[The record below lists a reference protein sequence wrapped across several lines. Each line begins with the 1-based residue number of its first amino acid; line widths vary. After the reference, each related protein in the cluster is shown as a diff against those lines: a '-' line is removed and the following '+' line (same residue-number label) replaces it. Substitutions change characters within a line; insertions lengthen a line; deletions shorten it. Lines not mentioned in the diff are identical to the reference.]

1 MSAMQ
6 THPIALIAAEEFRVN
21 ARNRW
26 ILGFGWVFALLTLGI
41 SYFGMVTAAQ
51 VGFQGFTRTTA
62 SLVNLVLYLVPM
74 VAMLMAVLS
83 FSAEGGSE
91 LLLAQPVTR
100 TQVLVGKLAGVYAT
114 LAVALLFGF
123 GASGL
128 VIALQAGGE
137 GIGRYLLFVGYT
149 FLLALVFAALG
160 SLLSIVACNR
170 PRAIGAALALW
181 FFFVI
186 FYDLLIMGAGF
197 LFREHVANLI
207 IFFSLFGNPV
217 DLARVASL
225 ISLGG
230 SSIFGAAGA
239 ALVKFLGGA
248 IISIVALV
256 MGLLMWTAFSFLGAS
271 VVLRRRDF

>member
-1 MSAMQ
+1 MN
-6 THPIALIAAEEFRVN
+6 THTITLIAAEEFRIN

-26 ILGFGWVFALLTLGI
+26 IIAFGWVFALLTLAI

-74 VAMLMAVLS
+74 VALIMSVLS

-100 TQVLVGKLAGVYAT
+100 TQVLFGKLAGVYAALT
-114 LAVALLFGF
+114 VALLFGF

-128 VIALQAGGE
+128 VIALQAGSE
-137 GIGRYLLFVGYT
+137 GMGRYLFFVGHT
-149 FLLALVFAALG
+149 LLLALVFAVLG
-160 SLLSIVACNR
+160 SLVSVAASNR
-170 PRAIGAALALW
+170 GRAIGAALAVW

-186 FYDLLIMGAGF
+186 FYDLLIIGAGF
-197 LFREHVANLI
+197 LFREHIANLI
-207 IFFSLFGNPV
+207 IFLSLFGNPV

-230 SSIFGAAGA
+230 AAIFGAAGA
-239 ALVKFLGGA
+239 ALIKFLGGA
-248 IISIVALV
+248 ATSIIVLV
-256 MGLLMWTAFSFLGAS
+256 LGMLVWTVLSLLAAS
-271 VVLRRRDF
+271 RILRQRDL

>member
-1 MSAMQ
+1 MK
-6 THPIALIAAEEFRVN
+6 THTITLIAAEEFRIN

-26 ILGFGWVFALLTLGI
+26 IIAFGWVFALLTLAI

-74 VAMLMAVLS
+74 VALIMAVLS

-100 TQVLVGKLAGVYAT
+100 TQVLLGKLAGVYAA

-128 VIALQAGGE
+128 VIALQAGSE
-137 GIGRYLLFVGYT
+137 GIGRYLFFVGHT
-149 FLLALVFAALG
+149 LLLALVFAVLG
-160 SLLSIVACNR
+160 SLVSVAASNR
-170 PRAIGAALALW
+170 ARAIGAALAVW

-186 FYDLLIMGAGF
+186 FYDLLIIGAGF
-197 LFREHVANLI
+197 LFREHIANLI
-207 IFFSLFGNPV
+207 IFLSLFGNPV

-230 SSIFGAAGA
+230 AAIFGAAGA
-239 ALVKFLGGA
+239 ALIKFLGGA
-248 IISIVALV
+248 ATS
-256 MGLLMWTAFSFLGAS
+256 M
-271 VVLRRRDF
+271 VVLVLGMLAWAVLSLLAASSILRHRDL

>member
-1 MSAMQ
+1 MK
-6 THPIALIAAEEFRVN
+6 THTITLIAAEEFRIN

-26 ILGFGWVFALLTLGI
+26 IFAFGWVFALLTLAI

-74 VAMLMAVLS
+74 VALIMAVLS

-100 TQVLVGKLAGVYAT
+100 TQVLLGKLAGVYAA

-128 VIALQAGGE
+128 IIALQAGGE
-137 GIGRYLLFVGYT
+137 GIGRFLFFVAHT
-149 FLLALVFAALG
+149 LLLALVFAVLG
-160 SLLSIVACNR
+160 SLVSVAASNR
-170 PRAIGAALALW
+170 ARAIGAALAVW

-186 FYDLLIMGAGF
+186 FYDLLIIGAGF
-197 LFREHVANLI
+197 LFREHIANLI
-207 IFFSLFGNPV
+207 IFLSLFGNPV

-230 SSIFGAAGA
+230 AAIFGAAGA
-239 ALVKFLGGA
+239 ALIKFLGGA
-248 IISIVALV
+248 ATS
-256 MGLLMWTAFSFLGAS
+256 M
-271 VVLRRRDF
+271 VVLVLGMLGWTVLSLLAASRILRQRDL

>member
-1 MSAMQ
+1 MKIH
-6 THPIALIAAEEFRVN
+6 TFVLIAGEEFRVN

-26 ILGFGWVFALLTLGI
+26 IIAFGWVFALLTLAI

-62 SLVNLVLYLVPM
+62 SLLNLVLYLVPI
-74 VAMLMAVLS
+74 VAMVMAVLS
-83 FSAEGGSE
+83 FTADGGSE

-100 TQVLVGKLAGVYAT
+100 TQVLIGKLAGVYAT
-114 LAVALLFGF
+114 LIVALLFGF

-128 VIALQAGGE
+128 VIALQTGGE
-137 GIGRYLLFVGYT
+137 GIGPYLLFVGYT
-149 FLLALVFAALG
+149 LLLALIFAVLG
-160 SLLSIVACNR
+160 GLVAVATSNR
-170 PRAIGAALALW
+170 ARAIGAILALW

-186 FYDLLIMGAGF
+186 FYDLLIIGAGF
-197 LFREHVANLI
+197 LFREHMANLI

-230 SSIFGAAGA
+230 TAIFGAAGA
-239 ALVKFLGGA
+239 ALVKFLGGPA
-248 IISIVALV
+248 MSLVALV
-256 MGLLMWTAFSFLGAS
+256 VGLLVWTVFPFMAAS
-271 VVLRRRDF
+271 MILRRRDV

>member
-1 MSAMQ
+1 ML
-6 THPIALIAAEEFRVN
+6 LIAREELRVN

-26 ILGFGWVFALLTLGI
+26 IVAFGWIFALLTLAI

-62 SLVNLVLYLVPM
+62 SLLNLVLYLVPM
-74 VAMLMAVLS
+74 VALVMGVLS

-100 TQVLVGKLAGVYAT
+100 TQVLVGKLTGVYAT
-114 LAVALLFGF
+114 LVISLLFGF

-128 VIALQAGGE
+128 IIALQAGSE
-137 GIGRYLLFVGYT
+137 GIGPYFLFVAYT
-149 FLLALVFAALG
+149 LLLALVFVVLG
-160 SLLSIVACNR
+160 SLAAVAAGNR
-170 PRAIGAALALW
+170 ARAIGAALGMW

-186 FYDLLIMGAGF
+186 FYDLAVIGAGF
-197 LFREHVANLI
+197 LFREHIANLI
-207 IFFSLFGNPV
+207 IFLSLFGNPV

-230 SSIFGAAGA
+230 PAIFGAAGA
-239 ALVKFLGGA
+239 ALLKFLGGTVTSMA
-248 IISIVALV
+248 ALV
-256 MGLLMWTAFSFLGAS
+256 VGLFAWTALAFVAAS
-271 VVLRRRDF
+271 TILRRRDW

>member
-1 MSAMQ
+1 MN
-6 THPIALIAAEEFRVN
+6 THTMLLIAREEFRVN

-26 ILGFGWVFALLTLGI
+26 IIAFGWVFALLTLAI
-41 SYFGMVTAAQ
+41 SYFGTVTAAQ

-62 SLVNLVLYLVPM
+62 SLLNLVLYLVPL
-74 VAMLMAVLS
+74 VALMMSVLS

-100 TQVLVGKLAGVYAT
+100 TQVLTGKVAGVYAT

-137 GIGRYLLFVGYT
+137 GVVPYLLFVAYT
-149 FLLALVFAALG
+149 LLLALVFALLG
-160 SLLSIVACNR
+160 SLVAVATSNR
-170 PRAIGAALALW
+170 AWAIGAALALW

-186 FYDLLIMGAGF
+186 FYDLLIMAAGF

-207 IFFSLFGNPV
+207 IFLSLFGNPV

-230 SSIFGAAGA
+230 AAIFGAAGA
-239 ALVKFLGGA
+239 ALLKFLGGA
-248 IISIVALV
+248 ASGMIALI
-256 MGLLMWTAFSFLGAS
+256 MGLLTWMVVSFLAAS
-271 VVLRRRDF
+271 AILRRRDI

>member
-1 MSAMQ
+1 MN
-6 THPIALIAAEEFRVN
+6 TRTIALIAGEEFRVN

-26 ILGFGWVFALLTLGI
+26 IVAFGWIFALLTLAI

-62 SLVNLVLYLVPM
+62 SLLNLVLYLVPM
-74 VAMLMAVLS
+74 VALIMGVLS

-114 LAVALLFGF
+114 LVVALLFGF

-128 VIALQAGGE
+128 IIALHAGIE
-137 GIGRYLLFVGYT
+137 GIGPYLLFVANT
-149 FLLALVFAALG
+149 LLLALVFVVLG
-160 SLLSIVACNR
+160 SLASIAGGNR
-170 PRAIGAALALW
+170 ARAIAAALAMW

-186 FYDLLIMGAGF
+186 FYDLLIIGAGF
-197 LFREHVANLI
+197 LFRERVANLI
-207 IFFSLFGNPV
+207 IFLSLFGNPV

-230 SSIFGAAGA
+230 AAIFGAAGA

-248 IISIVALV
+248 LTSMAALV
-256 MGLLMWTAFSFLGAS
+256 TGLLTWTGLSFVAAS
-271 VVLRRRDF
+271 IILRRRDL

>member
-1 MSAMQ
+1 MN
-6 THPIALIAAEEFRVN
+6 THTMLLIAREEFRVN

-26 ILGFGWVFALLTLGI
+26 IIAFGWVFALLTLVI

-62 SLVNLVLYLVPM
+62 SLLNLVLYLVPL
-74 VAMLMAVLS
+74 VALMMSVLS

-100 TQVLVGKLAGVYAT
+100 TQVLTGKLAGIYAT
-114 LAVALLFGF
+114 LVVALLFGF

-137 GIGRYLLFVGYT
+137 GIGPYLLFVGYT
-149 FLLALVFAALG
+149 LLLALVFAVLG
-160 SLLSIVACNR
+160 SLVAVATSNR
-170 PRAIGAALALW
+170 AWAIGAALALW
-181 FFFVI
+181 FFSVV

-197 LFREHVANLI
+197 LFREHTANLI

-217 DLARVASL
+217 DLTRVASL

-230 SSIFGAAGA
+230 AAIFGAAGA
-239 ALVKFLGGA
+239 ALLKFLGGPA
-248 IISIVALV
+248 SAMFALV
-256 MGLLMWTAFSFLGAS
+256 LGLLTWTVVSFLAAS
-271 VVLRRRDF
+271 TILRRRDL

>member
-1 MSAMQ
+1 MK
-6 THPIALIAAEEFRVN
+6 THTVLLIAREEFRVN

-26 ILGFGWVFALLTLGI
+26 IVAFGWIFALLTLTI
-41 SYFGMVTAAQ
+41 SYFGTVTAAQ

-62 SLVNLVLYLVPM
+62 SLLNLVLYLVPM
-74 VAMLMAVLS
+74 VALVMSVLS

-100 TQVLVGKLAGVYAT
+100 SQVLVGKLAGVYAT

-137 GIGRYLLFVGYT
+137 GVGPYLLFVGYAL
-149 FLLALVFAALG
+149 LLALVFAVLG
-160 SLLSIVACNR
+160 SLVAVATSNR
-170 PRAIGAALALW
+170 AWALGAALALW

-186 FYDLLIMGAGF
+186 FYDLLIMGTGF
-197 LFREHVANLI
+197 LFREHIANLI

-230 SSIFGAAGA
+230 AAIFGAAGA
-239 ALVKFLGGA
+239 ALLKFLGGTA
-248 IISIVALV
+248 SAMIALV
-256 MGLLMWTAFSFLGAS
+256 VGLLTWTVVSFLAAS
-271 VVLRRRDF
+271 AILRRRDL

>member
-1 MSAMQ
+1 MK
-6 THPIALIAAEEFRVN
+6 THTMLLIAREEFRVN

-26 ILGFGWVFALLTLGI
+26 IVAFGWIFALLTLAI

-62 SLVNLVLYLVPM
+62 SLLNLVLYLVPM
-74 VAMLMAVLS
+74 VALVMGVLS

-100 TQVLVGKLAGVYAT
+100 TQVLVGKLTGVYAT
-114 LAVALLFGF
+114 LVVSLLFGF

-128 VIALQAGGE
+128 VIALQAGSE
-137 GIGRYLLFVGYT
+137 GIGPYLLFVAYT
-149 FLLALVFAALG
+149 LLLALVFVVLG
-160 SLLSIVACNR
+160 SLASVAAGNR
-170 PRAIGAALALW
+170 ARAIGAALGMW

-186 FYDLLIMGAGF
+186 FYDLAVIGAGF
-197 LFREHVANLI
+197 LFREHIANLI
-207 IFFSLFGNPV
+207 IFLSLFGNPV

-230 SSIFGAAGA
+230 PAIFGAAGA
-239 ALVKFLGGA
+239 ALLKFLGGTITSMA
-248 IISIVALV
+248 ALIA
-256 MGLLMWTAFSFLGAS
+256 GLLAWTGLSFVAAS
-271 VVLRRRDF
+271 MILRRRDW

>member
-1 MSAMQ
+1 MN
-6 THPIALIAAEEFRVN
+6 TRTIALIAGEEFRVN

-26 ILGFGWVFALLTLGI
+26 IVAFGWIFALLTLAI

-62 SLVNLVLYLVPM
+62 SLLNLVLYLVPM
-74 VAMLMAVLS
+74 VALIMGVLS

-114 LAVALLFGF
+114 LVVALLFGF
-123 GASGL
+123 GSSGL
-128 VIALQAGGE
+128 VIALHAGIE
-137 GIGRYLLFVGYT
+137 GIGPYLLFVGNT
-149 FLLALVFAALG
+149 LLLALVFVVLG
-160 SLLSIVACNR
+160 SLASIAGGNR
-170 PRAIGAALALW
+170 ARAIAAALAMW

-186 FYDLLIMGAGF
+186 FYDLLIIGAGF
-197 LFREHVANLI
+197 LFRERVANLI
-207 IFFSLFGNPV
+207 IFLSLFGNPV

-230 SSIFGAAGA
+230 AAIFGAAGA
-239 ALVKFLGGA
+239 ALLKFLGGA
-248 IISIVALV
+248 LTSMAALV
-256 MGLLMWTAFSFLGAS
+256 TGLLTWTALSFVAAS
-271 VVLRRRDF
+271 MILRRRDL